1 LPPDGIILETTRR
14 DGNTDRTRPHFGA
27 SCKS

>member
-14 DGNTDRTRPHFGA
+14 DGNTDRTRPFFRIA
-27 SCKS
+27 L